1 MKGGREAG
9 REGGRVRE
17 VGLTE
22 PCNPI
27 ILACTGSA
35 MSFLLMDV
43 ST

>member
-22 PCNPI
+22 PCNPF
-27 ILACTGSA
+27 ILATGSA
-35 MSFLLMDV
+35 MSFLMDV